1 MHSDHLHTPCMRVC
15 KARIASV
22 RRPQR
27 VLLGFLVW
35 RLLCFL
41 LDGALTA
48 SAVACRIPRTSLK
61 AFVQQPDAFAE
72 VIASLA
78 GDSPPQPQ
86 LQRQASKPRPR
97 PSAPQVRL
105 LHDTP
110 PCRKHSSYSLQRCQG

>member
-15 KARIASV
+15 EALIASV

-78 GDSPPQPQ
+78 GDSPPQPAAAAPG
-86 LQRQASKPRPR
+86 LKAQASPIS
-97 PSAPQVRL
+97 PSGMP
-105 LHDTP
+105 
-110 PCRKHSSYSLQRCQG
+110 SS